1 MLPIIQA
8 PSVAESTASRKYA
21 QGRSG
26 ASRDRS
32 RARVTRYGIVAR
44 QMITTPPV
52 EPVAAPW
59 HARPLADVL
68 TEVRAALPAP
78 ASRPLI
84 LAIDG
89 RSASGKT
96 TMAARL
102 SLLVPGSTVV
112 HSDDVAWWESFFGW
126 DHLMAS
132 GILEPLHRGE
142 AVRYRPPAWEARGRE
157 GAIQVAAGLP
167 LVIIEGV
174 GVSRRSLAPLL
185 DAALWVQSDMH
196 EARRRGIER
205 DGATPAD
212 IAFWDE
218 WDREELP
225 FMAQDRPWERA
236 LAVVCGTPG
245 IAGIELH
252 EDSEVLVGRSLRP

>member
-1 MLPIIQA
+1 
-8 PSVAESTASRKYA
+8 
-21 QGRSG
+21 
-26 ASRDRS
+26 
-32 RARVTRYGIVAR
+32 
-44 QMITTPPV
+44 MITTPTV

-59 HARPLADVL
+59 QARALGEL
-68 TEVRAALPAP
+68 LGEVQAATAP
-78 ASRPLI
+78 TAGRPLI
-84 LAIDG
+84 LAVDG

-96 TMAARL
+96 TIAARL
-102 SLLVPGSTVV
+102 GALVPGAAVV

-142 AVRYRPPAWEARGRE
+142 AVDYRPPAWEARGRV
-157 GAIQVAAGLP
+157 GAIEVAARRP

-205 DGATPAD
+205 DGATPED

-225 FMAQDRPWERA
+225 FMARDRPWERA
-236 LAVVCGTPG
+236 FAVVCGTPG
-245 IAGIELH
+245 IAGVELD
-252 EDSEVLVGRSLRP
+252 EDNEVLVGRSLRP